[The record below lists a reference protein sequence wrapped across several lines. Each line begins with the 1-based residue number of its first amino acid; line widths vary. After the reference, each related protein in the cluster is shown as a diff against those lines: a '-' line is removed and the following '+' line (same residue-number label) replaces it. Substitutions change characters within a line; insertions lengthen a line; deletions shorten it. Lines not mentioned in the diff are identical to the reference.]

1 MSLDPTGVTPNSFTQ
16 RQRPG
21 ETPRRHTENTNVVP
35 LAVGGELFHGTRTET
50 PWGGQGQA
58 RSPVAEA
65 LQAAYELW
73 EFGKGGGVVEKEVEF
88 LVIANRC
95 EPELGGDGLFFGADG
110 ARGVGLEGEDGA
122 VRI

>member
-1 MSLDPTGVTPNSFTQ
+1 M
-16 RQRPG
+16 
-21 ETPRRHTENTNVVP
+21 
-35 LAVGGELFHGTRTET
+35 
-50 PWGGQGQA
+50 
-58 RSPVAEA
+58 
-65 LQAAYELW
+65 W